1 MTGHPSPGGVGQVAS
16 ALHTSV
22 RPRRVRVRVILA
34 VAALVASGCSGSS
47 PEAST
52 PADDANEPQAVNIV
66 AADYTYIDAPRELE
80 VGAINLTFDNQGT
93 VPHEVALAGIGDT
106 PLSTFVD
113 DLGGRTGLEGDPF
126 PDYLDQVA
134 VPPFVSAEGGESKV
148 GTFTLTEGRYALFC
162 SIRDVAVGDEK
173 AAHYQLGMIRELR
186 VSGGADQ
193 PRLPAADGTITAK
206 DYAFEVDLEDGDRSV
221 TFINEGPDE
230 VHLTAIEVYPEGV
243 DASTA
248 ERAFRMQLEPGPDPK
263 DLPRADE
270 GLGFSGIF
278 SAGLG
283 TRFELGAE
291 VESGRTYLFVCY
303 LADRAG
309 GKPHATAY
317 NMYEIVTIA

>member
-1 MTGHPSPGGVGQVAS
+1 MRIDQQARSVGPIPHVTSWRLRTVVMVAVIAIVSGGCNSPGS
-16 ALHTSV
+16 APTS
-22 RPRRVRVRVILA
+22 
-34 VAALVASGCSGSS
+34 GEKGS
-47 PEAST
+47 
-52 PADDANEPQAVNIV
+52 EPQSVTIV
-66 AADYTYIDAPRELE
+66 AADYAYTDAPEELE
-80 VGAINLTFDNQGT
+80 VGAINLTFENQGT
-93 VPHEVALAGIGDT
+93 VAHEVALAGIGDT
-106 PLSTFVD
+106 PLSTFVN

-134 VPPFVSAEGGESKV
+134 VPPFVSAEGGESKE

-221 TFINEGPDE
+221 TFMNEGPDE

-243 DASTA
+243 DESTA
-248 ERAFRMQLEPGPDPK
+248 ERAFRMQLQPGPDPK

-309 GKPHATAY
+309 GNPHAIAY
-317 NMYEIVTIA
+317 NMFEIVTIA